1 MTKQYIGTLLPNDLS
16 ITEILY
22 LLYHEF
28 SPTMTIE
35 DVTVGES
42 HDFPEMLYVIDGS
55 PLVYL
60 DGVPYRVNKGQ
71 ILIYAPDTI
80 HTVTSAAKAYIFSF
94 RCNSQVLSN
103 IFNQVITLN
112 DDENET
118 LLSLMTDHVKY
129 FRPRARIENRAG
141 MMLAKHEDA
150 FSLSILKKKFELFFE
165 TITDRIV
172 LSGETRILDDKEN
185 LFQTILEYM
194 NNHLHTRLS
203 LTDIAATH
211 NMSVSA
217 LKLLFREY
225 NVESPINFFNNLK
238 MTEAKR
244 LLIESS
250 QSITAISESLGFSSV
265 HYFTQFFKNK
275 SGMSPSEYRHLK

>member
-28 SPTMTIE
+28 SPAIAIE

-55 PLVYL
+55 ALVYL
-60 DGVPYRVNKGQ
+60 DAVPYRVNKGQ
-71 ILIYAPDTI
+71 ILIYAPDTV

-112 DDENET
+112 NDENET
-118 LLSLMTDHVKY
+118 LLSLMSEHVKY
-129 FRPRARIENRAG
+129 FRPRARVENRVG
-141 MMLAKHEDA
+141 MMLAKNADV
-150 FSLSILKKKFELFFE
+150 FNLSILKKKFELFFE
-165 TITDRIV
+165 RITDRIV
-172 LSGETRILDDKEN
+172 PAAETRLLADKEK

-203 LTDIAATH
+203 LTDIAVAH
-211 NMSVSA
+211 NMSVSS
-217 LKLLFREY
+217 LKLLFGEY
-225 NVESPINFFNNLK
+225 NEESPINFFNNLK
-238 MTEAKR
+238 MAEAKR
-244 LLIESS
+244 LLIETD

>member
-1 MTKQYIGTLLPNDLS
+1 MTKQYIGISLPNNLS

-22 LLYHEF
+22 LSYHEF
-28 SPTMTIE
+28 SPSTSIEEMTL
-35 DVTVGES
+35 GGP
-42 HDFPEMLYVIDGS
+42 HDFPEMLYVIEGS

-60 DGVPYRVNKGQ
+60 DGVPYNVNKGQ
-71 ILIYAPDTI
+71 ILIYAPDAI
-80 HTVTSAAKAYIFSF
+80 HAVASAAKAYIFSF
-94 RCNSQVLSN
+94 RCNSQVLSKL
-103 IFNQVITLN
+103 FNQVITLN
-112 DDENET
+112 DNENET
-118 LLSLMTDHVKY
+118 LLSLMTEHVKN
-129 FRPRARIENRAG
+129 FKPRTRIENRSG
-141 MMLAKHEDA
+141 MMLAENADA
-150 FSLSILKKKFELFFE
+150 FSLSILKKKLELFFE
-165 TITDRIV
+165 KITDRIV
-172 LSGETRILDDKEN
+172 PSSEVQPLSDNETS
-185 LFQTILEYM
+185 FQKILEYM

-203 LTDIAATH
+203 LTDIAIAH

-217 LKLLFREY
+217 LKLLFQEY